1 MRAWVSHGCLPRSTS
16 CSLGVEERGTYR
28 EWALAWAV
36 ARPGQAGAARTRPH
50 HRHSASGTS
59 GGSSGSPVLNKKGVA
74 IALNAGG
81 KAGTT
86 AGFFLPL
93 DRAARALALI
103 QAGQPVPR
111 GSLQMVC
118 THQTYDEA
126 VRLGLPREVEGRMR
140 ADGAERGVL
149 VVSEVLP
156 EGPAAAAGLQA
167 GDVLLRVDGAPC
179 LSFVALE
186 AALDDAVRGPI
197 ALDVCRGG
205 VEVERVATVGDLHQ
219 ITPSGYVEVRR
230 ALWLQAQAEISV
242 APRLCRRL
250 CLPARCLRWAA
261 PRSTSSATSKRGIMA
276 CQCAACTSHTLA
288 T

>member
-1 MRAWVSHGCLPRSTS
+1 
-16 CSLGVEERGTYR
+16 
-28 EWALAWAV
+28 
-36 ARPGQAGAARTRPH
+36 
-50 HRHSASGTS
+50 
-59 GGSSGSPVLNKKGVA
+59 VA

-93 DRAARALALI
+93 DRVARALTLL
-103 QAGQPVPR
+103 QAGLPVPR

-126 VRLGLPREVEGRMR
+126 VRLGLPRQIEGHMR

-156 EGPAAAAGLQA
+156 EGPAAAAGLEV
-167 GDVLLRVDGAPC
+167 GDVVLRVDGAPC
-179 LSFVALE
+179 LSFVGLE
-186 AALDDAVRGPI
+186 AAFDDAVGGKV

-205 VEVERVATVGDLHQ
+205 VEVRREATVGDLHE

-230 ALWLQAQAEISV
+230 IS
-242 APRLCRRL
+242 
-250 CLPARCLRWAA
+250 
-261 PRSTSSATSKRGIMA
+261 RGV
-276 CQCAACTSHTLA
+276 
-288 T
+288 